1 MRRPNVDQVPFLQ
14 DNDPIA
20 VLLRLRNIVRG
31 DKNNGLKQE
40 GIMLNQVH
48 DFCLGLRV
56 DGRSGLIEDHET
68 REAQKV
74 DNNADFLSFPFAEL
88 HY

>member
-1 MRRPNVDQVPFLQ
+1 MRRPNVHQVPFLQ
-14 DNDPIA
+14 DDDPVA
-20 VLLRLRNIVRG
+20 VLLRLRNVVRG
-31 DKNNGLKQE
+31 DKNDGLKQE
-40 GIMLNQVH
+40 GIMLEHVH

-74 DNNADFLSFPFAEL
+74 NDNADFLSFPFAEFL
-88 HY
+88 Y